1 MRWNLARSTGARF
14 MTFEPNEII
23 LGLGLAL
30 VAGGLIGLERER
42 HALVE
47 RKETFGGART
57 FPMIALL
64 GALLGLWSASA
75 GIAIFAIGFVALA
88 LLIALGT
95 IRARNDGDSAPGPGL
110 TSEIAALLVY
120 TISAIP
126 FAGDLGIAFPER
138 ILLAAA
144 LATVTTALLA
154 LREPIHEFAGQL
166 SKEDLIATVRFALIA
181 VVALPLLPNEQYGPF
196 DALNPFKIGV
206 VIVLVAGISFLGYIA
221 VRVLGPRRGF
231 GITALFGG
239 LVSSTA
245 VTLALSA
252 RGRQHPELA
261 PACALGIALASTVM
275 FARVLVEV
283 FVIRPELVGPAAIP
297 LGAMLVAGAL
307 GCFLLWRRIA
317 NAPANEPPKGLHNPF
332 RLREAFRLGLV
343 YAAVRFATAAAWS
356 YFGSRGLLVS
366 AGISGLADVD
376 AITISVAG
384 MHEGGLETR
393 VAVMAITLAAATNT
407 FVKAALAFALGSTRM
422 GLGVAYVVVPAAV
435 TGGLLS
441 VLMW

>member
-1 MRWNLARSTGARF
+1 

-30 VAGGLIGLERER
+30 VGGGLIGLERER
-42 HALVE
+42 HARNE
-47 RKETFGGART
+47 GKETFGGART

-75 GIAIFAIGFVALA
+75 GIAIFAIGFVTLA
-88 LLIALGT
+88 LLIALSAVLG
-95 IRARNDGDSAPGPGL
+95 RNDGERAPGPGL
-110 TSEIAALLVY
+110 TTEIAALLVY
-120 TISAIP
+120 TFSAIP
-126 FAGDLGIAFPER
+126 FASDLGMAFPER

-166 SKEDLIATVRFALIA
+166 SKEDLIATVRFALVA

-231 GITALFGG
+231 GVTALFGG

-252 RGRQHPELA
+252 RGREHPELA

-283 FVIRPELVGPAAIP
+283 FAIRPELVGPTAIP
-297 LGAMLVAGAL
+297 LGAMLVAGTL
-307 GCFLLWRRIA
+307 GCVFLWRRIA
-317 NAPANEPPKGLHNPF
+317 NAPANEPTKGLHNPF
-332 RLREAFRLGLV
+332 RLREAFRLGLA
-343 YAAVRFATAAAWS
+343 YAAVRFATAAAWH
-356 YFGSRGLLVS
+356 YFGSSGLLVS

-384 MHEGGLETR
+384 MHEGGLDTH
-393 VAVMAITLAAATNT
+393 VAVTAITLAAATNS
-407 FVKAALAFALGSTRM
+407 FAKVGLAFALGSPRI
-422 GLGVAYVVVPAAV
+422 GRGVAYVVVPAAV
-435 TGGLLS
+435 VGVVLS
-441 VLMW
+441 VVIR